1 MSRRSESAAPNMK
14 LLLAGRSC
22 RILAGPF
29 AALPDGT
36 IGLCLDGGNPR
47 AAEAAVLHPIP
58 DFGVPEDAAA
68 FRAALQHFAGLLA
81 ASPDR
86 IGYVGCRAGLGRTG
100 LALGCLARMAGVIG
114 DPVAWVRAAYDPR
127 AVEMPAQEDF
137 ARRFSA

>member
-14 LLLAGRSC
+14 LLFAGRAC

-29 AALPDGT
+29 AALPEGA

-58 DFGVPEDAAA
+58 DFDVPVDALA
-68 FRAALQHFAGLLA
+68 FRVTLLRFAELLA

-100 LALGCLARMAGVIG
+100 LALACLARLAGVAG
-114 DPVAWVRAAYDPR
+114 DPVVWVRGAYDPR
-127 AVEMPAQEDF
+127 AVETPAQEDF
-137 ARRFSA
+137 VRAFIA

>member
-1 MSRRSESAAPNMK
+1 MSTRGLELR
-14 LLLAGRSC
+14 LAGRVC

-29 AALPDGT
+29 AALPEGA

-58 DFGVPEDAAA
+58 DFGVPEDAAS
-68 FRAALQHFAGLLA
+68 FRAALLRFAELLT

-100 LALGCLARMAGVIG
+100 LALACLGRMAGVPG

-127 AVEMPAQEDF
+127 AVEMPEQEAF
-137 ARRFSA
+137 ARRFSV